1 MNLFSYFSSM
11 VKKMFEKNCLRN
23 LMKKVHVFKTYIKIF
38 LKNKK
43 KYKKKSIRPS
53 QKTNN

>member
-1 MNLFSYFSSM
+1 MNLFSCFSSM